1 MGGINW
7 QNVLMS
13 IIDFMKKIF
22 SWIMTHKKIVFIYV
36 PAGLAV
42 LLAVYITVIYFMWQS
57 DRDAALRKM
66 AKYKQLIDRTEE
78 LRKGYTYNY
87 SDVDLKVK
95 VVDIPTRIYDR
106 NNEIIGEFFEQK
118 REIVPY
124 DHIPEWLVKAVIAS
138 EDRDFYSHRGIN
150 YRGIFRA
157 ILVNMVHFR
166 VVQGGSTITQQ
177 LAKVLFTDM
186 ERNLKR
192 KIYEA
197 FCAREIEKRY
207 DKQDILSMYL
217 NLIYFGNG
225 AYGVESA
232 AKMFFGTSVRELSI
246 AECAMIVATIPS
258 PKIYSPISDLD
269 ASLRKTKRI
278 LESMSDAGYLKNKN
292 LRRIYAQ
299 FLRRWEVVYD
309 EKGKAASSLIGNF
322 IYSSY
327 RVNRA
332 PFFNETIRRVL
343 VEKFGEEAVKRGGL
357 KVYTTIDAEKQD
369 IATAA
374 LKSGIMRQREY
385 HLKLAGRMR
394 DKLKADA
401 EMKKAQNIEGA
412 LVSIDPVTGE
422 IISYVGGYEFSSKNQ
437 NDHVSQIRRQPGSSF
452 KPVVYVAAVESKD
465 ITPSTVLVD
474 EKTRFS
480 GGYEPRNYDGK
491 HAGNII
497 IREALKKSVNI
508 IAVKVLDKTGYDGVF
523 RILKKGL
530 YLGDADLK
538 ERFGRTL
545 SLALGTYEI
554 SPLEN
559 CTLHSVI
566 VNGGEY
572 VLPYGVRYVKD
583 YNDNI
588 VWNNEEETRKLS
600 DERKKENGSIIDP
613 AACAITISMLKSVFE
628 EGGTAA
634 GAFRGGKI
642 NFPVAG
648 KTGTSTN
655 YNDAWFVGYS
665 SNLVTAV
672 WIGNKEGAI
681 SLGRGRAGGVV
692 ATPVWVEYISSIF
705 RGDQPA
711 DFKKPEQGLSV
722 ETICLDS
729 GEVAGR
735 DGECPRVARDVLY
748 YSGSEPGTFCH
759 LHTGREKSGE
769 EEKDREQKE
778 GNK

>member
-1 MGGINW
+1 MGGFNW
-7 QNVLMS
+7 KNVVASVME
-13 IIDFMKKIF
+13 FVKKLF

-36 PAGLAV
+36 PAGLA
-42 LLAVYITVIYFMWQS
+42 LLLTAYVTVIFFMWQS
-57 DRDAALRKM
+57 DRDAALKKLT
-66 AKYKQLIDRTEE
+66 KYKQLIDRTEE
-78 LRKGYTYNY
+78 LKKGYTYNY

-124 DHIPEWLVKAVIAS
+124 SHIPEWLIKAVIAS

-232 AKMFFGTSVRELSI
+232 AKMFFGTPVQELSTV
-246 AECAMIVATIPS
+246 ECAMIVATIS
-258 PKIYSPISDLD
+258 NPKVYSPISNLD
-269 ASLRKTKRI
+269 TSLRKTKRI
-278 LESMSDAGYLKNKN
+278 LESLSDAGYLKNKN
-292 LRRIYAQ
+292 TRRMYEQ
-299 FLRRWEVVYD
+299 FLRKWEVVYD
-309 EKGKAASSLIGNF
+309 EKGIAASSLIGNF
-322 IYSSY
+322 IFSSY

-332 PFFNETIRRVL
+332 PFFNENIRRVL

-374 LKSGIMRQREY
+374 LKAGILRQREY
-385 HLKLAGRMR
+385 HLKLAGRVKN
-394 DKLKADA
+394 KLKADA
-401 EMKKAQNIEGA
+401 EMRKAQNIEGA
-412 LVSIDPVTGE
+412 LVSMDPVTGE
-422 IISYVGGYEFSSKNQ
+422 LLAYVGGYEFSSKNQ

-452 KPVVYVAAVESKD
+452 KPVVYVSAVEGKD

-491 HAGNII
+491 YLGEII
-497 IREALKKSVNI
+497 VREALKKSINV

-523 RILKKGL
+523 TILKKSL
-530 YLGDADLK
+530 YLTDADLK

-559 CTLHSVI
+559 CVLHSVI

-572 VLPYGVRYVKD
+572 VLPYGIRQVRD
-583 YNDNI
+583 YNDNV
-588 VWNNEEETRKLS
+588 VWNNEEETRKLA
-600 DERKKENGSIIDP
+600 DERKKENGAIIDP
-613 AACAITISMLKSVFE
+613 EACAITIAMLKSIFE
-628 EGGTAA
+628 EGGTGA
-634 GAFRGGKI
+634 GAIRGSKI
-642 NFPVAG
+642 DFPVAG

-655 YNDAWFVGYS
+655 YNDAWFAGYT
-665 SNLVTAV
+665 SNNVTAV

-681 SLGRGRAGGVV
+681 SLGWGRAGGVV
-692 ATPVWVEYISSIF
+692 AAPVWVEYISSIY
-705 RGDQPA
+705 RGNQPA
-711 DFKKPEQGLSV
+711 DFKKPEQGLSM

-735 DGECPRVARDVLY
+735 DGECTRVARDVLF
-748 YSGSEPGTFCH
+748 YSGTEPGKFCH
-759 LHTGREKSGE
+759 LHTGKDKTKEDEKE
-769 EEKDREQKE
+769 TEQKD
-778 GNK
+778 GDK